1 MEPPADRGE
10 RGQSRGGAR
19 GGKPNPTGNDSGLG
33 AFPVPSAPNLDS
45 EIERFVLAIL
55 YDDFSSCSLLVCRI
69 LLILVTHQSICVFP
83 FPSYPL
89 ILPFRCDGA
98 EITTQTML
106 GEIIT
111 RPKLSEK
118 LLSKPPFRFLFDIVL
133 EVIKVTGFASTLY
146 SPSEVDPANVTEK
159 TQKLSFLEKI
169 IKLVGVQLNTMIQA
183 KPLRI
188 IGGYD
193 PQNTNNFLQL
203 LSIAAK
209 HMPDS
214 RNAVRA
220 VLEQGADTDT
230 GKS

>member
-1 MEPPADRGE
+1 
-10 RGQSRGGAR
+10 
-19 GGKPNPTGNDSGLG
+19 
-33 AFPVPSAPNLDS
+33 
-45 EIERFVLAIL
+45 
-55 YDDFSSCSLLVCRI
+55 
-69 LLILVTHQSICVFP
+69 
-83 FPSYPL
+83 
-89 ILPFRCDGA
+89 
-98 EITTQTML
+98 ML

-146 SPSEVDPANVTEK
+146 SPAEVDSANVTEK

-169 IKLVGVQLNTMIQA
+169 IKLVGVQLNTMIEA

-214 RNAVRA
+214 RNAART
-220 VLEQGADTDT
+220 VLEQDSDGTA
-230 GKS
+230 GKNSKNRPNCFHISTHHFFCKFSFRNT

>member
-1 MEPPADRGE
+1 MHCETGL
-10 RGQSRGGAR
+10 SYFS
-19 GGKPNPTGNDSGLG
+19 PTYL
-33 AFPVPSAPNLDS
+33 
-45 EIERFVLAIL
+45 
-55 YDDFSSCSLLVCRI
+55 
-69 LLILVTHQSICVFP
+69 
-83 FPSYPL
+83 YPL
-89 ILPFRCDGA
+89 LYGPSRCDGL
-98 EITTQTML
+98 EGTTQIML

-133 EVIKVTGFASTLY
+133 EVIKVSGFASTLY
-146 SPSEVDPANVTEK
+146 TPEEMDSANVTEK
-159 TQKLSFLEKI
+159 AQKLSFLEKI
-169 IKLVGVQLNTMIQA
+169 IRLVGVQLNTMIEA

-214 RNAVRA
+214 RNSVIT
-220 VLEQGADTDT
+220 VLEQGAT
-230 GKS
+230 GPTGASRHVTRPDNHLLSLNHCLHYHIN

>member
-1 MEPPADRGE
+1 MFICLYETKRRE
-10 RGQSRGGAR
+10 
-19 GGKPNPTGNDSGLG
+19 
-33 AFPVPSAPNLDS
+33 S
-45 EIERFVLAIL
+45 EIKRSGQCYVAQQYYSMIYSNSLFLKYFKIL
-55 YDDFSSCSLLVCRI
+55 IEFI
-69 LLILVTHQSICVFP
+69 LLSNILK
-83 FPSYPL
+83 SYFFTLLPL
-89 ILPFRCDGA
+89 RCDGSEA
-98 EITTQTML
+98 TTQTML

-146 SPSEVDPANVTEK
+146 SPAEVDSANVTEK

-169 IKLVGVQLNTMIQA
+169 IKLVGVQLNTMIEA

-214 RNAVRA
+214 RNAART
-220 VLEQGADTDT
+220 VLEQDSDGAAGTNRT
-230 GKS
+230 T

>member
-1 MEPPADRGE
+1 
-10 RGQSRGGAR
+10 
-19 GGKPNPTGNDSGLG
+19 
-33 AFPVPSAPNLDS
+33 
-45 EIERFVLAIL
+45 
-55 YDDFSSCSLLVCRI
+55 
-69 LLILVTHQSICVFP
+69 
-83 FPSYPL
+83 
-89 ILPFRCDGA
+89 
-98 EITTQTML
+98 ML

-169 IKLVGVQLNTMIQA
+169 IKLVGIQLNTMIQA

-214 RNAVRA
+214 KNAVRA
-220 VLEQGADTDT
+220 VLEQGADADT
-230 GKS
+230 GKCRANQIHSFYIVFVSDLIYCNLTSPHLSP